1 MGKDAVELKPGC
13 RKRQVQAVDTN
24 SMEAHITGPEARAR
38 TVPVEEIPEW
48 QQDNKYI
55 IRGYRLAKA
64 DYVEVFTSL
73 TFLHNETCN
82 VYSHLIGALLL
93 PIIAAVF
100 LWSLSA
106 TRFHNVL
113 ATDYVMF
120 AFFFCC
126 AECCLVFST
135 LYHLLGCHSQEVDQ
149 FWLQMDL
156 LGIIIVTVGTFV
168 PGIYYLFTCE
178 PKLQKIH
185 WAVVGYSQS

>member
-1 MGKDAVELKPGC
+1 MKIFPKSPNRHHLFASPSTHWKRHTWAKMRWSSNRGVENGKC
-13 RKRQVQAVDTN
+13 RPLTPTAWKRI
-24 SMEAHITGPEARAR
+24 SPGPEARAR

-126 AECCLVFST
+126 AECCLGLQHT
-135 LYHLLGCHSQEVDQ
+135 LSPLRMPLARS
-149 FWLQMDL
+149 
-156 LGIIIVTVGTFV
+156 
-168 PGIYYLFTCE
+168 
-178 PKLQKIH
+178 
-185 WAVVGYSQS
+185 